1 MQKYILFSITTAL
14 LTGYFAVTA
23 ASPLVTA
30 NVPLDSRY
38 YSYID
43 KLEGMGYIK
52 DMPTGTRPYSRL
64 DIAKWIMEA
73 QQVAADKPMPGY
85 LKTYYDEMRAEL
97 AEEIA
102 YLQGDSKDYGSNIKL
117 RAVEPGWLTA
127 ICSRIP
133 IAIAKVSTL
142 PGSC

>member
-85 LKTYYDEMRAEL
+85 LKTYYDEML
-97 AEEIA
+97 SLIH
-102 YLQGDSKDYGSNIKL
+102 I
-117 RAVEPGWLTA
+117 
-127 ICSRIP
+127 
-133 IAIAKVSTL
+133 
-142 PGSC
+142 